1 MNNRD
6 YEKDKNK
13 TLNKVPVRQYINF
26 DNKNNKNPKVSV
38 VIPIF
43 NVEDYLPQCLD
54 SVINQTLTDIEI
66 ICVNDGST
74 DSSLRILEEYLS
86 KDDRIKIID
95 KENAGYGHTMNIGM
109 DMASG
114 EYIAIVESDDY
125 ILKDMLTTLYDVA
138 SKNQLD
144 FVKSDFYR
152 FYGEDDKLIKEYYTI
167 NPDHTMYGKLIST
180 SDTPESY
187 TILMNTW
194 TGIYNTEFLRKN
206 NIRHNETAGA
216 SYQDN
221 GFWFKTFFYGQRVM
235 FVPEPFYMYRRDNPN
250 SSVKNKEKVYAMDKE
265 YELIYDFLEES
276 GRKEEFIPA
285 FTYAKYHNFHFTMD
299 RIEKEFKKDFLLS
312 TSENFNQMIKDNEF
326 DPILLDEYDQNIL
339 KWIIEK
345 PNEYYQYK
353 YELNENDYQYLK
365 KFSECR
371 IDFKNHGS
379 NDNNLI
385 LLDCNDPLA
394 KITQPG
400 WFNDD
405 DGVGSIVRSINGYLD
420 LTFKC
425 VNDGN
430 LIINFRGIDYKDNSG
445 NRIPIF
451 VDYTELIID
460 DVHIISGSVVSW
472 HDDPFVYEQEV
483 KDGQI
488 INLKIR
494 WLPLNVGSNI
504 RILSDN
510 DIILNK
516 LMECRIDLKNHG
528 NKDND
533 LIFIDQKDSSCNIYQ
548 PNWFK
553 DDKGIGSVVNSSEGE
568 LKLCFK
574 CVNDGNLVIN
584 FRGIDYKDKDG
595 NRIPIFVNYTNI
607 TIDDV
612 PIIKNDI
619 ISWHDNPFI
628 YNKKVTDGQIVKLQ
642 VNWSQLSNK
651 ENKNIFTK
659 SDMDYLIRVLDDK
672 NSEIKELKAKIN
684 RVKSENTKL
693 QEFRSEV
700 LNSNSWKLTKYLRSI
715 KNH

>member
-1 MNNRD
+1 MSNRD
-6 YEKDKNK
+6 YEKDKKK

-26 DNKNNKNPKVSV
+26 NDNNNQNIKVSV
-38 VIPIF
+38 IIPIF

-54 SVINQTLTDIEI
+54 SVINQTLDDIEI

-74 DSSLRILEEYLS
+74 DSSLDILKEYLS
-86 KDDRIKIID
+86 MDDRLKIID

-125 ILKDMLTTLYDVA
+125 ILKDMLTTLYDIA
-138 SKNQLD
+138 KKNQLD
-144 FVKSDFYR
+144 FVKSDFHR
-152 FYGEDDKLIKEYYTI
+152 FYGEDDKIIKEYYKIDPT
-167 NPDHTMYGKLIST
+167 HTMYGKLIST

-187 TILMNTW
+187 KLLMNTW
-194 TGIYNTEFLRKN
+194 TGIYNAEFLRKN
-206 NIRHNETAGA
+206 NIRHNETEGA

-265 YELIYDFLEES
+265 YELIYDFLENS
-276 GRKEEFIPA
+276 GKKKEFMAA

-299 RIEKEFKKDFLLS
+299 RIEMEFKKDFLMT
-312 TSENFNQMIKDNEF
+312 TSKNFNQMIKDNEF
-326 DPILLDEYDQNIL
+326 DPTLLDEYDQNIL

-353 YELNENDYQYLK
+353 YELKEENYDYLR
-365 KFSECR
+365 KFIECR
-371 IDFKNHGS
+371 IDFKNQGS
-379 NDNNLI
+379 PDNNWI
-385 LLDCNDPLA
+385 LLDCNDPLVDVY
-394 KITQPG
+394 QPN

-405 DGVGSIVRSINGYLD
+405 KGIGSIVRSINGYLD

-430 LIINFRGIDYKDNSG
+430 LVIKFRGIDYKDSEG

-451 VDYTELIID
+451 VDYSELIID
-460 DVHIISGSVVSW
+460 DVTIVSGSVVSW

-483 KDGQI
+483 TDGQI

-516 LMECRIDLKNHG
+516 LMECRIDIKNHG
-528 NKDND
+528 GKDNS
-533 LIFIDQKDSSCNIYQ
+533 LVLVNQKDSSCNIYQ

-553 DDKGIGSVVNSSEGE
+553 DSSGIGSVVNSSEGE
-568 LKLCFK
+568 LDLLFK
-574 CVNDGNLVIN
+574 CVNDGNLVIT
-584 FRGIDYKDKDG
+584 FRGIDYKDNDG

-607 TIDDV
+607 MIDGV
-612 PIIKNDI
+612 SIIKDGLLL
-619 ISWHDNPFI
+619 WHDNPFV
-628 YNKKVTDGQIVKLQ
+628 YNKKVKDGQTVTLH
-642 VNWSQLSNK
+642 VNWSQLNNK
-651 ENKNIFTK
+651 ENKSIFTK
-659 SDMDYLIRVLDDK
+659 SDMDYLIREFDHK
-672 NSEIKELKAKIN
+672 NSEIKSLKTQIEN
-684 RVKSENTKL
+684 VKAENNKL
-693 QEFRSEV
+693 HEFKSEV